1 MGRVAQCHPARFAPF
16 MTMQAGFSVQSAVT
30 LLKSG
35 DPEGALAAL
44 QAEVR
49 ARPQDAKLRIFL
61 FQLLCVLGD
70 WKRAI
75 TQLKLCAELDA
86 TATPMAQTYREA
98 IICEV
103 YRDKVFAGEKEPLL
117 FGEPQEWIALLLQSI
132 KDLAAGRVEQAAT
145 LRDRAFDLAPATR
158 GTINET
164 DFEWVADADPRFGP
178 LLEIIVNG
186 KYYWLPFTSIA
197 EIRAEPPSDLRDAVW
212 TAVNLT
218 LANGGEVVGL
228 IPSRYPGTASGGTA
242 AQKLS
247 RATDW
252 TDAGEG
258 WFLGLGQRVLA
269 TDTGDVSLFDLR
281 KLSLH
286 PAEGAAHG

>member
-1 MGRVAQCHPARFAPF
+1 M
-16 MTMQAGFSVQSAVT
+16 SSAVT

-35 DPEGALAAL
+35 DLEACLAAL

-49 ARPQDAKLRIFL
+49 AKPQDAKLRIFL

-75 TQLKLCAELDA
+75 TQLKLCAELDPSA
-86 TATPMAQTYREA
+86 LSMAQTYREA

-103 YRDKVFAGEKEPLL
+103 YREKVFSGEKQPLV
-117 FGEPQEWIALLLQSI
+117 FGEPQEWTALLLNAV
-132 KDLAAGRVEQAAT
+132 KLLAEGREDEAAT
-145 LRDRAFDLAPATR
+145 LRDKAFDLAPATK
-158 GTINET
+158 GSLNEA
-164 DFEWVADADPRFGP
+164 DFTWIADADTRFGP

-186 KYYWLPFTSIA
+186 KYYWLPFGAIA
-197 EIRAEPPSDLRDAVW
+197 EIRADPPGDLRDAVW

-228 IPSRYPGTASGGTA
+228 IPSRYPGTVAAGSN
-242 AQKLS
+242 AQKLA

-252 TDAGEG
+252 AETPGG
-258 WFLGLGQRVLA
+258 WFLGLGQRVFA
-269 TDTGDVSLFDLR
+269 TDAGDVALFDLR
-281 KLSLH
+281 RLTI
-286 PAEGAAHG
+286 AAQDGGASDG